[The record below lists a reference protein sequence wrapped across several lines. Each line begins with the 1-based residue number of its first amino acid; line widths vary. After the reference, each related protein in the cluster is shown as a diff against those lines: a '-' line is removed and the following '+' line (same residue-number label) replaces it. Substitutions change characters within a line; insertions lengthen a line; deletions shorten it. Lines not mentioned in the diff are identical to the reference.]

1 MFESKVLGRVISRE
15 IGRERI
21 VFYSSLRIHLI
32 SNLMLR
38 CARMVLLCLREE
50 GWNWIDTMIGV
61 RRGLERLVGL
71 RNNRLGRGVGL
82 IYLISQV
89 PYLSVPF

>member
-38 CARMVLLCLREE
+38 RVRMILCYLRKED
-50 GWNWIDTMIGV
+50 WNWIDTIAEA
-61 RRGLERLVGL
+61 RRGLGRLVDL
-71 RNNRLGRGVGL
+71 RNNRLGQGVGL

-89 PYLSVPF
+89 PYHSA